1 MPISLNHEP
10 SPHIGSRSQKS
21 GPHAWQGPTLAA
33 VRTQN
38 SSDHDG
44 TALVVN
50 LVCLRNDTYAVGSMA
65 VLDGCV
71 AGADDTVMTE
81 SSAPEPAALPG
92 PGVSLASTCF
102 SQASPPSPVPLLPSC
117 MAPARRPSRCPM
129 HHVVAAFWRLTSPM
143 AAALSK
149 LEADLQLNH
158 TPPRR

>member
-1 MPISLNHEP
+1 LGPSGVLFCCLMPISLNHEP

-81 SSAPEPAALPG
+81 SSAPEPTALPG

-102 SQASPPSPVPLLPSC
+102 SQASPPFPRISSALLHGTCKTTQKMSH
-117 MAPARRPSRCPM
+117 APCGGCILAANQPNRRRIQQ
-129 HHVVAAFWRLTSPM
+129 A
-143 AAALSK
+143 
-149 LEADLQLNH
+149 
-158 TPPRR
+158 